1 MKIAITGSI
10 AYDYIMSYPGEFS
23 EMLQAG
29 GLEKISVSFLV
40 DEMTRH
46 PGGVAPNIA
55 YTLALL
61 GERPYLVG
69 TAGRDFSDY
78 RAFLEQAGVD
88 TYGVELHEDLFTASF
103 FVSTDRLN
111 NQIASFYTGAM
122 ARARDLTLQRAL
134 QTPVDLVVIS
144 PNDPVAMS
152 NYANECRESGYSF
165 LYDPGQQVARVN
177 GEELAEGLRGASV
190 LIVNDVEHEALC
202 RKTGIIHQKLLDHVK
217 TVIVTRGEHGADIY
231 DRAGTYH
238 IPVVPEQRIEDP
250 TGVGDAFRAGLLKG
264 LAAGWPWEIS
274 GRLGALAATY
284 VLEHRGTQAHNF
296 THHEFVERFRQHF
309 DDGGLLDEMLEST
322 NEKTA

>member
-23 EMLQAG
+23 EMLRAG

-61 GERPYLVG
+61 GEHPFLVG

-78 RAFLEQAGVD
+78 RLFLEHVGVD
-88 TYGVELHEDLFTASF
+88 TEGVELHDDLFTASF

-122 ARARDLTLQRAL
+122 ARARDLTLHRAL
-134 QTPVDLVVIS
+134 QSSVDLVVIS
-144 PNDPVAMS
+144 PNDPVAMT

-165 LYDPGQQVARVN
+165 LYDPGQQVARVG

-190 LIVNDVEHEALC
+190 LILNDVEHEALC
-202 RKTGIIHQKLLDHVK
+202 RKTGIIHQKLLDHVE

-231 DRAGTYH
+231 DRDGTYH

-264 LAAGWPWEIS
+264 LAAGWPWEIC

-284 VLEHRGTQAHNF
+284 VLEHRGTQAHRF
-296 THHEFVERFRQHF
+296 TRHEFVERFRQHF
-309 DDGGLLDEMLEST
+309 DDRGLLDEMLEST
-322 NEKTA
+322 NEKTV